1 MEVKWRT
8 AMANYLGLVAFYGL
22 IAAQVLAVIAMRQYR
37 WTEEHGESERGP
49 EHGQAEPRR
58 ARKLATT

>member
-1 MEVKWRT
+1 
-8 AMANYLGLVAFYGL
+8 MANYVGLVAFYGL